1 MSSRRY
7 VIVGASAAGV
17 SAAETVREYQPNAEI
32 VMVSDEGLVYSRP
45 MLSYYLA
52 GTADEERTLYRPRD
66 FFTANG
72 IDARFTR
79 ATELEPDKGRVKL
92 QDGDVVEYDELLL
105 ATGASPRFPDAE
117 GIHRS
122 GVFGLRT
129 LADVEGIREHIP
141 NAKRAVVL
149 GAGLVGLKAAAGLKR
164 QGLDVTVLVG
174 SPHVLS
180 QMLDQESSDVFRT
193 LFEEH
198 DVPIVTGVNPV
209 AVHGNGAPTGV
220 EADSG
225 DTFPC
230 DLVVV
235 GKGVDPNMELA
246 LDAGLQTDYGVCV
259 DEHLM
264 TSAESIYAAG
274 DVAQAMDV
282 VRGET
287 WINALWPCAV
297 EQGRIAALNML
308 GHAAPYEGSMRMNSV
323 QFFDLPVISAGLA
336 VLTPGPLGSRPGE
349 HDETIEDHDSSSLY
363 RKVFLKD
370 DTVVGFVLVGE
381 IETAGILR
389 VLMEKRVDVSAIK
402 DDLLSARLDLGR
414 ILPLVESRSDRFTEP
429 EFQELAETV
438 SVGVS

>member
-1 MSSRRY
+1 MNPRY
-7 VIVGASAAGV
+7 AMIGASAAGV
-17 SAAETVREYQPNAEI
+17 SAAETIRDDQPNAEI
-32 VMVSDEGLVYSRP
+32 VMISDEQLVYSRP
-45 MLSYYLA
+45 VLSYYLA
-52 GTADEERTLYRPRD
+52 GDADEDKALYRPRD
-66 FFTANG
+66 FFTSNG

-79 ATELEPDKGRVKL
+79 AIEMEPDKGRVKL
-92 QDGDVVEYDELLL
+92 QDGDTVDYDKLLL

-117 GIHRS
+117 GMDRP

-129 LADVEGIREHIP
+129 LADVEGIHERLP

-149 GAGLVGLKAAAGLKR
+149 GAGLVGLKAAAGLKK

-180 QMLDQESSDVFRT
+180 QMLDHESSEVFRT

-209 AVHGNGAPTGV
+209 AVHGNGVPTGV
-220 EADSG
+220 EVDSG
-225 DTFPC
+225 QTYPC

-235 GKGVDPNMELA
+235 GKGVDPNMALA
-246 LDAGLQTDYGVCV
+246 IDAGLETDYGVCV
-259 DEHLM
+259 DEHLQ
-264 TSAESIYAAG
+264 TSAERIYAAG
-274 DVAQAMDV
+274 DIAQAMDV

-349 HDETIEDHDSSSLY
+349 HDETIEDHESPSVY

-370 DTVVGFVLVGE
+370 DTVVGFVLVGK
-381 IETAGILR
+381 IETAGLLR
-389 VLMEKRVDVSAIK
+389 VLMEKRLDVSTLK
-402 DDLLSARLDLGR
+402 DDLLSPRLDLGR
-414 ILPLVESRSDRFTEP
+414 ILPLVESRADRFTEP
-429 EFQELAETV
+429 EFQELVETV

>member
-1 MSSRRY
+1 MIRHA
-7 VIVGASAAGV
+7 IIGASAAGV
-17 SAAETVREYQPNAEI
+17 SAAETLRQHRPDDEI
-32 VMVSDEGLVYSRP
+32 VMISDEKLVYSRP

-52 GTADEERTLYRPRD
+52 GDADEDKALYRPRD
-66 FFTANG
+66 FFTSNG

-79 ATELEPDKGRVKL
+79 VIEMEPDEGRVKL
-92 QDGDVVEYDELLL
+92 QGGDVVEYDKLLL
-105 ATGASPRFPDAE
+105 ATGASPRFPQTE
-117 GIHRS
+117 GMDRP

-129 LADVEGIREHIP
+129 LSDVEGISERLP
-141 NAKRAVVL
+141 KAKRAVVL
-149 GAGLVGLKAAAGLKR
+149 GAGLVGLKAAAGLRKR
-164 QGLDVTVLVG
+164 GLDVTILVG

-180 QMLDQESSDVFRT
+180 QMLDHESSEVFRT

-198 DVPIVTGVNPV
+198 GVSIVTGVEPV
-209 AVHGNGAPTGV
+209 AVHGNGAPTRV
-220 EADSG
+220 EVDSG

-246 LDAGLQTDYGVCV
+246 IEAGLETDYGVCV
-259 DEHLM
+259 NEHLE

-274 DVAQAMDV
+274 DVAQALDV

-297 EQGRIAALNML
+297 EQGRLAALNMI
-308 GHAAPYEGSMRMNSV
+308 GQPTDYEGSMRMNSV

-349 HDETIEDHDSSSLY
+349 HDETIEDHESSSVY

-370 DTVVGFVLVGE
+370 DTVVGFVLVGK
-381 IETAGILR
+381 IETAGLLR
-389 VLMEKRVDVSAIK
+389 VLMEKRVDVSGVK
-402 DDLLSARLDLGR
+402 EDLLSPRLDLGR
-414 ILPLVESRSDRFTEP
+414 VLPLAQARPDRFSEP
-429 EFQELAETV
+429 EFQELVETV